1 MSESNSEDEEG
12 MVVRSTLLDLRKRVE
27 SPGFILQCKAAF
39 PYFTLLDEVITYL
52 YHPMPCPPRCL
63 PEDCPIIIGSVEAR
77 MKEATSLLAGLN
89 ASSAAGSG
97 VTTTSDVYA
106 AACVHC
112 RESAHM
118 PFKLFQSIKDEKGA
132 EWLPHYTMLC
142 GASAGCVETV
152 KTYHY
157 HGGSVVGG
165 KQLTIWDG
173 SKNNSSYN
181 AYRATFENQSAA
193 TILRQE
199 ATRAFMKT
207 LPGARR
213 IIADMERQMRK
224 KNKLLQCRDRLL
236 ESVAANSASRGAAG
250 SAASE
255 VVPQFRRGDSRT
267 FAS

>member
-12 MVVRSTLLDLRKRVE
+12 MVVRGTLLDLRKCVE

-39 PYFTLLDEVITYL
+39 PYFTLLDAVITYL

-63 PEDCPIIIGSVEAR
+63 PEDCPII
-77 MKEATSLLAGLN
+77 MLAGLN
-89 ASSAAGSG
+89 ASSAARSG

-118 PFKLFQSIKDEKGA
+118 PFKLFQSVKDEKGA

-152 KTYHY
+152 KAYHY

-165 KQLTIWDG
+165 KQLTVWDG

-193 TILRQE
+193 TMFRQE

-207 LPGARR
+207 LPGAPR

-224 KNKLLQCRDRLL
+224 RNKLLQCRDRLL
-236 ESVAANSASRGAAG
+236 ESVAANSAAGSAAG

-255 VVPQFRRGDSRT
+255 VVPPFRRRDCRS

>member
-1 MSESNSEDEEG
+1 M
-12 MVVRSTLLDLRKRVE
+12 
-27 SPGFILQCKAAF
+27 
-39 PYFTLLDEVITYL
+39 
-52 YHPMPCPPRCL
+52 
-63 PEDCPIIIGSVEAR
+63 
-77 MKEATSLLAGLN
+77 MKATSLLAGLN

-118 PFKLFQSIKDEKGA
+118 PFKLFQSVKDEKGA

-152 KTYHY
+152 KAYHY

-165 KQLTIWDG
+165 KQLTVWDG

-193 TILRQE
+193 TMFRQE

-207 LPGARR
+207 LPGAPR

-255 VVPQFRRGDSRT
+255 VVPHFRRGDSRT
-267 FAS
+267 SAS